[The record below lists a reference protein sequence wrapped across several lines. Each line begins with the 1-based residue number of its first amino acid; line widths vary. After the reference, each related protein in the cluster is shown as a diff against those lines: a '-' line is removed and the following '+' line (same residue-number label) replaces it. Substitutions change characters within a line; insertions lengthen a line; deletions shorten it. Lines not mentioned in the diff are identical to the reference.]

1 MGLFVMVGW
10 VGWVMV
16 WVGGVGCG
24 VVGLGVESW
33 WGDVGCGNGGSSR
46 LGWVGKSMVG

>member
-10 VGWVMV
+10 VGRVIV

-24 VVGLGVESW
+24 VVGV
-33 WGDVGCGNGGSSR
+33 WGGWSR
-46 LGWVGKSMVG
+46 ELEG

>member
-1 MGLFVMVGW
+1 MVGW

-24 VVGLGVESW
+24 VGMCGGWRVGGV
-33 WGDVGCGNGGSSR
+33 SR
-46 LGWVGKSMVG
+46 GVVMNSQVD